1 MSQEEGLR
9 YAAVNLAEAAK
20 EEKTLLLTGSGTPD
34 AVRALGAKLG
44 ADLSGLEVQTAGSIC
59 RDPEAL
65 KAFHA
70 CENLVFAETLQYSRH
85 NELRR
90 ELILSLESGKKV
102 LGVLLVEKE

>member
-1 MSQEEGLR
+1 M
-9 YAAVNLAEAAK
+9 
-20 EEKTLLLTGSGTPD
+20 
-34 AVRALGAKLG
+34 RALGAKLG